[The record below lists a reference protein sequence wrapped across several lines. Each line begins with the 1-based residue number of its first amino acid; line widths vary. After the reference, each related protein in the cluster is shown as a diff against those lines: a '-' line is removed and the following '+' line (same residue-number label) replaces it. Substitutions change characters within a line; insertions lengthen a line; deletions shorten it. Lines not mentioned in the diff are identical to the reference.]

1 MLATDSKG
9 AVASRNGTTAATV
22 WLSDGVPMFV
32 KRMLNKNVAITLLLL
47 VALPLMSMADDSKIS
62 PDLRADKSSTGQ
74 VQVIVQYAPG
84 TQVSCNGLLGLVD
97 CLVNDVTNLGGSIL
111 GQLPLIN
118 GVVALLDG
126 PGIVSLSNQS
136 NVVYISPD
144 RPLIPLDVNANG
156 AINAQ
161 FAAQSNYTGA
171 GIGVALID
179 SGVNNHVDLYTG
191 ILPLPRVVSNQS
203 FLPGNS
209 NTADQYGHGTH
220 IAGLIAGDGLASTGP
235 LFTQTFKGVAPGAK
249 IVNLRVLDANGAG
262 TDSEVI
268 AAINQAISMK
278 STYNIRVMNLSLGRA
293 VFESY
298 QQDPLCQA
306 VEQAWKSGIVVV
318 VAAGNDG
325 RYLPTQGYG
334 TITAP
339 GNDPYVITVGAMKPM
354 GTPSR
359 TDDLIA
365 SYSSKGPTVIDHIV
379 KPDIVAPGNLLIS
392 TETPNTTLYTTDT
405 TNQIPYSSY
414 MTLGSSSPS
423 QYYYTLSGTS
433 MATGVVSGAVADLLQ
448 AQPRLTPD
456 QVKARLMKTSYK
468 TFPQSSSVYD
478 PVSGNTYVSQYDVFT
493 VGAGYLDL
501 QAALQS
507 TDIANGSAMSPTAVY
522 NSSTGM
528 VTMSS
533 GSSSVW
539 GSSAAWSGPAVW
551 GSSQF
556 VATNSVMWGAS
567 GDNGSSVMWG
577 ASALWGSSVMWGA
590 SSDSGFSTI
599 WSNSVMW
606 GASGDWSSSVMWG
619 ASADDGE

>member
-1 MLATDSKG
+1 MFNRNV
-9 AVASRNGTTAATV
+9 AVA
-22 WLSDGVPMFV
+22 
-32 KRMLNKNVAITLLLL
+32 LLLIAALPL
-47 VALPLMSMADDSKIS
+47 VALADDSKIS
-62 PDLRADKSSTGQ
+62 PDLRASEASGTQ

-84 TQVSCNGLLGLVD
+84 TQVSCSGLLGLVD
-97 CLVNDVTNLGGSIL
+97 CLLNDVVQLGGSIL
-111 GQLPLIN
+111 GDLPLIN

-161 FAAQSNYTGA
+161 FAWQSNYTGA

-179 SGVNNHVDLYTG
+179 SGVNNHVDLLYG
-191 ILPLPRVVSNQS
+191 ILPISRIADNQS
-203 FLPGNS
+203 FVSGNS
-209 NTADQYGHGTH
+209 SSADQYGHGTH

-235 LFTQTFKGVAPGAK
+235 LFTETFKGVAPGAK
-249 IVNLRVLDANGAG
+249 IVNLRVLDENGAG

-278 STYNIRVMNLSLGRA
+278 SQYNIRVMNLSLGRA

-306 VEQAWKSGIVVV
+306 VEQAWKNGIVVV
-318 VAAGNDG
+318 VAAGNNG

-354 GTPSR
+354 GTPTR

-405 TNQIPYSSY
+405 SNQIPYSSY
-414 MTLGSSSPS
+414 MYIGSSSPS

-433 MATGVVSGAVADLLQ
+433 MATGMVSGAVADLLQ

-456 QVKARLMKTSYK
+456 QVKARLMQTAYK

-501 QAALQS
+501 EAALQS
-507 TDIANGSAMSPTAVY
+507 TAVANGSAMSPTAVY

-528 VTMSS
+528 VSMSS
-533 GSSSVW
+533 NSSSVW
-539 GSSAAWSGPAVW
+539 GTSAAWSGPAVW
-551 GSSQF
+551 GSTQF
-556 VATNSVMWGAS
+556 VGTNSVMWGA
-567 GDNGSSVMWG
+567 GTDNGSSVMWG

-619 ASADDGE
+619 ASAGDGE